1 MNKFKLLSIA
11 LLAFVGLGHAQE
23 LDQANKAIDAE
34 QFEKAKS
41 ILKKVLVTKPENGK
55 SAFLLGNIYLAQNI
69 ADSAKI
75 YFQKGL
81 KAANDSKLNY
91 IGLGQLD
98 LDNGNLTAAQSNF
111 DLATQEVKKK
121 DIEPY
126 IYLGKAYMNAN
137 KPDYTNALLVLN
149 KAKLLKPQDAQL
161 QLALGD
167 AFYGSKNQNEAY
179 AAYRNAFQIDPTLIR
194 ARVQQ
199 GVLLKGAKAYSEAIK
214 FLNEIEVSNPQYGP
228 VYRELAE
235 TYYYWGANEPKKYNE
250 YIQKALSYYEKYMS
264 LTDYSLTSRMRHAD
278 FLILAK
284 DYKAL
289 EAEALKMKELDNVNP
304 RILRYLGYAAYE
316 NGNSDAA
323 LKALESF
330 IAIPTNKI
338 IARDYLYLGLAKMK
352 IANNRETKT
361 IDVAGFDAAVSF
373 IKKSVEME
381 ITMTNDLSEVGKKL
395 YEQKLYKEAAA
406 IYEIAVTNVN
416 SKNYLLDN
424 FYLGN
429 SLYFDNTR
437 KEVVKPD
444 PIALQKADLAFG
456 NVITASP
463 ATQDAYIFRARTNS
477 LLENDEMASKYY
489 LDYVNIALNKW
500 QKLISDTNNN
510 LNAANKSI
518 DDNFID
524 LYKGTLK
531 DFNYTIYKDELD
543 KDIQK
548 FKPKLIEAYNNVG
561 AFYANT
567 DKVKAKGYFAK
578 TLAMD
583 PVNKYAT
590 ESLKMLK

>member
-11 LLAFVGLGHAQE
+11 LLAFVGIGHAQE

-126 IYLGKAYMNAN
+126 VYLGKAYMNAN
-137 KPDYTNALLVLN
+137 KPDYTKALVVLN

-167 AFYGSKNQNEAY
+167 AFYGAKNQNEAY

-316 NGNSDAA
+316 NGNTDAA

-463 ATQDAYIFRARTNS
+463 TTQDAYIFRARTNS
-477 LLENDEMASKYY
+477 LLSNDELTIKYY
-489 LDYVNIALNKW
+489 QDYINVVTAKGEEELAKPAIKTKFIESYNNIA
-500 QKLISDTNNN
+500 
-510 LNAANKSI
+510 AA
-518 DDNFID
+518 
-524 LYKGTLK
+524 
-531 DFNYTIYKDELD
+531 
-543 KDIQK
+543 
-548 FKPKLIEAYNNVG
+548 
-561 AFYANT
+561 YANT
-567 DKVKAKGYFAK
+567 DKVKAKEYFAK